1 MSDYWQRR
9 QAQIMYEG
17 MEDAEKTAKE
27 IADLYAKATREI
39 NYQIGEIFDRFVDK
53 HDLSEEEAKRLL
65 GMLRDPADIQSLMD
79 RLKADPKNAELLA
92 ELESPAYRARI
103 ERLENLQTE
112 IDRMMQDVY
121 TQEKVVS
128 SEHYANVFNNAYY
141 RNIYEIQRAAGFQFS
156 FSTVDFATLNQ
167 MLAMEFLGSNY
178 SKRIWKNTDALAK
191 DVKEQLI
198 LGFLTGKTESDM
210 AAEIAN
216 KYATGSYAARR
227 LIRTESNFQ
236 ATQGQK
242 LAYEDADLELYQI
255 VATLD
260 LRTSKIC
267 REMDG
272 KVFPVAKMQSGENA
286 PPFHPFCRTTT
297 VAYFEDDDL
306 ATLKRR
312 ARNPLTGENE
322 LVSADTT
329 YAKWYEKNVA
339 HDPKAQAVEKAIRN
353 WGADQKQYERYK
365 QVLGKSAGKTFADFQ
380 EMKYN
385 KPEEWA
391 DKKAL
396 YRKTNA
402 YNREVANEPAI
413 TEALKKI
420 AEANKLKMEGI
431 ENRIK
436 TKASYLRKINKK
448 TRGST
453 DPKIIKGITESAND
467 TIRYTYMGEPEKL
480 VDNFETVSREL
491 RDQGYTLIDINNT
504 WLDEKNPYNGLNTTF
519 AAPNG
524 QKFEIQFHTPESLR
538 IKEEMH
544 KLYEEQRLETTP
556 PQRKV
561 ELMQQMADMA
571 EGMQVPAGIEKIK

>member
-1 MSDYWQRR
+1 
-9 QAQIMYEG
+9 MYEG

-121 TQEKVVS
+121 NQEKVVS

-260 LRTSKIC
+260 LRTSEIC

-306 ATLKRR
+306 AALKRR
-312 ARNPLTGENE
+312 ARNPLTGQNE
-322 LVSADTT
+322 LVPADTT

-391 DKKAL
+391 GKKAL

-402 YNREVANEPAI
+402 YNREVENEPAI

-420 AEANKLKMEGI
+420 AEANKLKMEGL

-491 RDQGYTLIDINNT
+491 KDQGYTLIDINNT
-504 WLDEKNPYNGLNTTF
+504 WLDKKNPYNGLNTTF
-519 AAPNG
+519 ETPNG

-571 EGMQVPAGIEKIK
+571 EGMQAPAGIEKIK